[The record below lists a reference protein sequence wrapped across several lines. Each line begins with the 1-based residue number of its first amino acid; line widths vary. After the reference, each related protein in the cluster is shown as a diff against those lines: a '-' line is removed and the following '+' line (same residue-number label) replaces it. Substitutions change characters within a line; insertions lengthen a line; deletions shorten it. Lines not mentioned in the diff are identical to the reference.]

1 MEVCEWT
8 MYLVG
13 ISNDHR
19 SLSVV
24 FRLMDG
30 VVCGIGWLR
39 GLGCGSYYV
48 VLGFRMVL
56 WFMVCVAGWV
66 GEFSVYKVFFE
77 VFVSL
82 ICHNRLIWPCLL

>member
-1 MEVCEWT
+1 MCCCGGDVYSLGWFLEVCEWK
-8 MYLVG
+8 MYSVG
-13 ISNDHR
+13 ISNYHR

-24 FRLMDG
+24 FRSMDG

-56 WFMVCVAGWV
+56 WFMVWCVAGCWI
-66 GEFSVYKVFFE
+66 G
-77 VFVSL
+77 
-82 ICHNRLIWPCLL
+82 W